1 MKILRH
7 ALAVSLLC
15 LLAAPATHA
24 QDKPAEKAAKKHTEL
39 EDRMEKINAAWRKLR
54 RQVEDPAQNA
64 ATLAL
69 LADIRAASAGA
80 EKLTPAKASD
90 LPEADRAKFQADYAA
105 AMKKLAGMLDQ
116 LEAALKAGQNA
127 DAAKLVTDINNLQR
141 ESHKAFRRP
150 PPEGKDGP
158 KREGEPRQKQG

>member
-1 MKILRH
+1 MKLLRH
-7 ALAVSLLC
+7 ALAASLLC
-15 LLAAPATHA
+15 LFTLPAVQA
-24 QDKPAEKAAKKHTEL
+24 QDRPAEKAAKKHTEL

-54 RQVEDPAQNA
+54 RQVEDPAQNE

-105 AMKKLAGMLDQ
+105 GMKKLAGMLDQ

-127 DAAKLVTDINNLQR
+127 DAAKLVTNIGNFQR

-150 PPEGKDGP
+150 PPESK
-158 KREGEPRQKQG
+158 GEPKQKQN